1 MSAATSYRWITR
13 RRGVCG
19 GQPIIRGTR
28 LPVRT
33 LIACYKQGMS
43 LEEILESFPGI
54 SPAQF
59 HEAFAYYYDHQDEIE
74 KLLRPITPE
83 ELAAELGL
91 ELTPEGFFVKERSL
105 ARK

>member
-1 MSAATSYRWITR
+1 MSTATGYRWITR

-33 LIACYKQGMS
+33 LIACYKQGMG
-43 LEEILESFPGI
+43 LEEILADFPGI
-54 SPAQF
+54 TPAQF
-59 HEAFAYYYDHQDEIE
+59 HEAFAYYYDHQEEIE

-83 ELAAELGL
+83 ELATELGL
-91 ELTPEGFFVKERSL
+91 TLTPEGFFIKDTSL